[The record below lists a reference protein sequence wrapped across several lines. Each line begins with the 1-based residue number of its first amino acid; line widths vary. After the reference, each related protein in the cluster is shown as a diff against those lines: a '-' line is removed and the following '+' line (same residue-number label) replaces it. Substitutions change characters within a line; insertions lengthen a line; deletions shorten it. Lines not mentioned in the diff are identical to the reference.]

1 MAFSIGAVFALG
13 ALMLWGIGDFLIQR
27 TTRKVGDWEALF
39 LIAAL
44 GTLIITPFV
53 YKNLMG
59 FVGTYA
65 TFIILLAAAM
75 VMFVSGI
82 VDFQALKVG
91 KLAVVEPFYV
101 LEIPIAVVLTIF
113 IINEMLH
120 PLEIFLIIT
129 MLVGLFL
136 VSIKSHH
143 LVKAKWLERGV
154 LLAILAAIVFGIAD
168 FLVGIGARATNPL
181 IINWFFD
188 FIITIFTF
196 VYLAFK
202 GKVHKLLRDAK
213 KDIKLILEVGFIDNL
228 AWVSY
233 AFATIFIPISVAV
246 ALSENFIAVAA
257 LLGFV
262 VNREKFLLH
271 QKVGLIVA
279 LVSVIVLA
287 LLI

>member
-1 MAFSIGAVFALG
+1 MAFSIGTVFALG

-39 LIAAL
+39 LIAAV

-53 YKNLMG
+53 YQNLIG
-59 FVGTYA
+59 FIGTYA
-65 TFIILLAAAM
+65 NFIILLAAAM
-75 VMFVSGI
+75 AMFVSGI

-120 PLEIFLIIT
+120 PLEIFLIVT

-154 LLAILAAIVFGIAD
+154 LLAILAAVVFGVTD
-168 FLVGIGARATNPL
+168 FLVGVGARATNPL

-188 FIITIFTF
+188 FTITIFTF
-196 VYLAFK
+196 VYLVFK

-213 KDIKLILEVGFIDNL
+213 KDIKLILEVGFIDNF

-279 LVSVIVLA
+279 LVSAIVLA
-287 LLI
+287 LFI